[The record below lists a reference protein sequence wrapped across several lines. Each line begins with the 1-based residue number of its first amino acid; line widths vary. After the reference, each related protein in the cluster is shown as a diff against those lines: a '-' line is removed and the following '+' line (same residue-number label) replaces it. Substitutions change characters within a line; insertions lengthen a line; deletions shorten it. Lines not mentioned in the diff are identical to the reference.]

1 MKKGLALNRIHISVY
16 LCFLFLAVSDVSAL
30 SPPDQ
35 LINSI
40 QCQGVFGL
48 NFTQAANREQIA
60 YFVINSNSA
69 TGFEVTFK
77 FANFAKFVNGNNEIP
92 MTALVLN
99 KVSGT
104 LGSGLIEPNEIDVLS
119 ELNGGDEYVW
129 DPGSEPT
136 DETVNFLLDLKADW
150 DDSSGKMAG
159 FYFETITVT
168 ISVGL

>member
-1 MKKGLALNRIHISVY
+1 MALNRIHLPVY
-16 LCFLFLAVSDVSAL
+16 LCFMYLAVSDVFAL
-30 SPPDQ
+30 SPPDD
-35 LINSI
+35 LINNI

-48 NFTQAANREQIA
+48 NFTQAGSREQIA

-69 TGFEVTFK
+69 TGFDVTFK
-77 FANFAKFVNGNNEIP
+77 FANFAKFINGNNEIP

-104 LGSGLIEPNEIDVLS
+104 LGEGLTEPNEIDVLDK
-119 ELNGGDEYVW
+119 LNGGDEYIW
-129 DPGSEPT
+129 NPGTEPSS
-136 DETVNFLLDLKADW
+136 ETVNFIIDLNADW
-150 DDSSGKMAG
+150 DDPLGKMAG

>member
-1 MKKGLALNRIHISVY
+1 MNRTFIPVYFSLLLFTIS
-16 LCFLFLAVSDVSAL
+16 DISAL
-30 SPPDQ
+30 SPPDE
-35 LINSI
+35 LINNI

-48 NFTQAANREQIA
+48 NFTQAGNREQIA

-69 TGFEVTFK
+69 TGFQVTFK
-77 FANFAKFVNGNNEIP
+77 FANFAKFVNSNNEIP
-92 MTALVLN
+92 LTALVLN

-104 LGSGLIEPNEIDVLS
+104 LGNGLTEPNEIDVLS

-129 DPGSEPT
+129 NPGSEPT
-136 DETVNFLLDLKADW
+136 SETVNLLIDLKADW
-150 DDSSGKMAG
+150 DDPLGKMAG